1 MPVIIDGNNLLHRM
15 PSGEQNRDSVRRRAL
30 DTVRHEGMSL
40 TVVFDGPPPVG
51 SPDPEHL
58 GRLTIRYSGA
68 SSADD
73 LILRLLPK
81 AGRASEW
88 VVITDDRALRGRVSE
103 RGAQVRTLQEWQ
115 SRRPRKPRREP
126 REPKLSSREVADWET
141 FFSSREDD
149 AND

>member
-1 MPVIIDGNNLLHRM
+1 MPVIIDGNNLLHSL
-15 PSGEQNRDSVRRRAL
+15 PSREQNRDSVRRRAL
-30 DTVRHEGMSL
+30 DTVRQGGMSL

-73 LILRLLPK
+73 LILRLLRK
-81 AGRASEW
+81 SGRALEW
-88 VVITDDRALRGRVSE
+88 VVITDDRALRARVSE
-103 RGAQVRTLQEWQ
+103 QGAQVRTLREWQ
-115 SRRPRKPRREP
+115 SRRPRKERRIS
-126 REPKLSSREVADWET
+126 REPKLSSRELADWEI

-149 AND
+149 DD

>member
-103 RGAQVRTLQEWQ
+103 QGAQVRTLQEWQ

-149 AND
+149 ADG

>member
-1 MPVIIDGNNLLHRM
+1 MPVIIDGNNLLHSL
-15 PSGEQNRDSVRRRAL
+15 PSREQNRKSVRRRAL

>member
-1 MPVIIDGNNLLHRM
+1 MPVIIDGNNLLHSL
-15 PSGEQNRDSVRRRAL
+15 PSREQNRDSVRRRAL

-88 VVITDDRALRGRVSE
+88 VVITDDRVLRGRVAE
-103 RGAQVRTLQEWQ
+103 QGAQVRTLQEWQ

>member
-1 MPVIIDGNNLLHRM
+1 MPVIIDGNNLLHSL
-15 PSGEQNRDSVRRRAL
+15 PSQERNRDSVRRRAL
-30 DTVRHEGMSL
+30 DTVRHGGMSL

-51 SPDPEHL
+51 SPDSEHL

-81 AGRASEW
+81 SGRASEW
-88 VVITDDRALRGRVSE
+88 VVITNDRALRDRVSQK
-103 RGAQVRTLQEWQ
+103 GGQVRTLREWQ
-115 SRRPRKPRREP
+115 SRRPRKPRRVS

-141 FFSSREDD
+141 FFASREDD
-149 AND
+149 DD